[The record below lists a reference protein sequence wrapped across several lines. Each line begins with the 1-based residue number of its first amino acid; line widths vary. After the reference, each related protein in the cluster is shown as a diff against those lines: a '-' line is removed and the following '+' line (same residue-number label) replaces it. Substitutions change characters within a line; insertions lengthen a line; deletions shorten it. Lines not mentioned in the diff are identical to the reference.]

1 MYYGTGTVRV
11 PLLLPLAPAD
21 VHTETAFVT
30 METLVHMA
38 PLSEKRTMEHISG
51 DRRENRR
58 YELVLELKWKLVR
71 RRKVL
76 ESGSGRTLDLSSGG
90 VLFEAG
96 RPLPVGLQVEM
107 SIAWPALLHNV
118 APMQLVVSGRVV
130 RTDGARAAIQMV
142 QHEFRTAGAS
152 VSEIR
157 PGGSPGGQARH
168 APSPFAGSSKFG
180 AM

>member
-76 ESGSGRTLDLSSGG
+76 ESGSGRTLDVSSSG
-90 VLFEAG
+90 VLFDAG
-96 RPLPVGLQVEM
+96 RPLPVGLNVEM

-130 RTDGARAAIQMV
+130 RSDNVRAAIQIV
-142 QHEFRTAGAS
+142 QHEFRTAGNGLPDHRLAGTQRA
-152 VSEIR
+152 VSLPPLGTVKLR
-157 PGGSPGGQARH
+157 VTT
-168 APSPFAGSSKFG
+168 
-180 AM
+180 